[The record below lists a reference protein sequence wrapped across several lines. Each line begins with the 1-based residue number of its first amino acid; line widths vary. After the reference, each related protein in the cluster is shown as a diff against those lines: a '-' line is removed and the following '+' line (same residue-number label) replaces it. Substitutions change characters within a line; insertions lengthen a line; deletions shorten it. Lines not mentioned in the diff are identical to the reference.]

1 MFLNRFKKNTLEIV
15 VFLSGSSLMILEIV
29 GSRVAVVGDFTADD
43 GLSVSDLG
51 REGAH
56 VYVFAAPLVVSVAS

>member
-29 GSRVAVVGDFTADD
+29 GSRVAVVGYFHADY
-43 GLSVSDLG
+43 GLNVHYFNRGKGYG
-51 REGAH
+51 RIFL
-56 VYVFAAPLVVSVAS
+56 VPLVVSVAS